1 MISASLLLTL
11 PLYHSFLHLSSS
23 NIHIISCSSSCDLS
37 FFLLSSLLSYSIY
50 SSQSLS
56 LSISFCVSLLSLLL
70 FLLSISLCIYVS
82 IHLCIYL
89 SICLFNWL
97 SISSLS
103 LSKITNRYARNLV
116 SLLLS
121 KDPKKRPSLTRV
133 MEHPF
138 LTNKRCLLPIPS
150 VFFFWC
156 VCILQTILDK

>member
-37 FFLLSSLLSYSIY
+37 FFLLFPFSHILFIRLN
-50 SSQSLS
+50 
-56 LSISFCVSLLSLLL
+56 LSICFCVSLLSLLL